1 MRQMEG
7 MGKKLRQMEGME
19 QMEGMGKKL
28 KWFRKI
34 LSVTWC
40 ALQAIALEL
49 ANFCLECKFESFLLS
64 FTKCSMDAKPE

>member
-1 MRQMEG
+1 MRQMEE
-7 MGKKLRQMEGME
+7 MGKKMR

-28 KWFRKI
+28 KWFQKI
-34 LSVTWC
+34 LSVTRC
-40 ALQAIALEL
+40 ALQVIALEQ